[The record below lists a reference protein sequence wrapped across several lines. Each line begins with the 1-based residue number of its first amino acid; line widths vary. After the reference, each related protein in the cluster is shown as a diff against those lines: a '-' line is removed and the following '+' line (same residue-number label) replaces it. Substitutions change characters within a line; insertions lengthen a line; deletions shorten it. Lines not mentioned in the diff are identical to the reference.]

1 MAVLVVVTDRSD
13 GGLSTGFFRDEGGAN
28 AVPDFEDKARR
39 GDNANLDPG
48 NAPDTGA
55 RIATGGQKWNGGS
68 QTSRYE
74 GFLQFTGAGG
84 FVLPVNQ
91 GQVETVAASL
101 RVARNGLQYDGAS
114 MVPDSLILQIRD
126 WTPPLSGSAWV
137 DMMPV
142 GPDSGNYAPEAE
154 FYIWGIDTTNFGNLY
169 ETSGELFFQHVR
181 DRLLS
186 GDPIGYALMNYN
198 SMRVFPGDGAWLSWV
213 VAAGATDML
222 PKRYPALQVRT
233 QRKHALNGIGGASI
247 QMTDGTAVFL
257 RYDSVTKR
265 YNLYYQR
272 INQTT
277 PTLIDY
283 LRGKAGGVD
292 NSGGEAT
299 YYGQEPGFQ
308 SFSLTRDES
317 NNLYVTGVRGN
328 AQVGIFGQKIF
339 NVNCFRYNGLFNWT
353 RFTQAAAGDNTLSIS
368 QTHRGFPNNFAP
380 VWLPGGVSANGQLAI
395 VHSRRDGQ
403 WGRYQ
408 VGVSAIDAG
417 WLVGIGATRSHN
429 SAYAG
434 DDALTGGFW
443 RSMNASGSNL
453 DAFRDGGT
461 VRFTSCIAALPAEP
475 TERSAALKCT
485 VTNNLPTKPS
495 IITNSIR
502 NLPADPDGKARA
514 VWMGDNSAFWAVA
527 SGGYIQIIRKA
538 DDSVYRWFDLP
549 AGGIPGFPSSQM
561 LQSSQAWDVVWDSGD
576 ADFLW
581 VYYRN
586 ANNPRMINKARLGVS
601 TGDIQAGIAFT
612 PDPIGVS
619 GSEIVAIRVPR
630 QQVDSR
636 CVLVDVAMQDGAGVP
651 LALITIRDT
660 SMNKA
665 PLAPV
670 VDSIS
675 SFNASSV
682 KQVDWTFLDS
692 NPSDFAIAQDIEIQ
706 NVTTGVTV
714 VNPVHTTV
722 TLVNSSTRKYRYTI
736 GAGALTNDTR
746 YQLRVRSYDSV
757 DAPSVWSDWMQFS
770 TTSTGGSVAITSPA
784 ADNLPLNRASVDISW
799 SYTNTNPAI
808 TQTGYRVRVFNSDT
822 GLSVSDS
829 NLVVSTAKTY
839 TVSGLTSDIEYRV
852 EVTIRDSNG
861 QTSGAG
867 IRLITPDFNNPSL
880 PEIDVEPGP
889 GFIEIRVTNP
899 PPSGDNPITIR
910 NQIARKEAGQDDLA
924 YVVVGECPPNGVYQ
938 DWAVASGTEYVYK
951 ARGSSE

>member
-39 GDNANLDPG
+39 GEGAITDPG
-48 NAPDTGA
+48 NAPDTGQ

-74 GFLQFTGAGG
+74 GFLQFTPSGG
-84 FVLPVNQ
+84 FTLPTDL
-91 GQVETVAASL
+91 GQVETVSASL
-101 RVARNGLQYDGAS
+101 RIARNGLQYEGAS
-114 MVPDSLILQIRD
+114 MVTDSLILQLRD

-137 DMMPV
+137 DMMPI

-154 FYIWGIDTTNFGNLY
+154 YYVWGLDTVGFGNLY
-169 ETSGELFFQHVR
+169 ETSGELFYQHVR

-198 SMRVFPGDGAWLSWV
+198 SMRVFPGDGAWISWII
-213 VAAGATDML
+213 ANGATDML

-233 QRKHALNGIGGASI
+233 QRKHALNGVGGASI

-283 LRGKAGGVD
+283 LRGKVGTTD
-292 NSGGEAT
+292 NSSGESQ

-308 SFSLTRDES
+308 TFSITRDDS
-317 NNLYVTGVRGN
+317 NNIYVTGVRGN
-328 AQVGIFGQKIF
+328 PQVGIFGQKVF
-339 NVNCFRYNGLFNWT
+339 NINCFKYNGSFNWT
-353 RFTQAAAGDNTLSIS
+353 RFTQTEGGDNTLTIS

-395 VHSRRDGQ
+395 PHSRRDGQ

-408 VGVSAIDAG
+408 LGVSAIDAG
-417 WLVGIGATRSHN
+417 WLIGIGATRGQN

-434 DDALTGGFW
+434 EDSQTGAFW

-453 DAFRDGGT
+453 DAFRDGNT
-461 VRFTSCIAALPAEP
+461 VRLASCIAAVSSDA

-485 VTNNLPTKPS
+485 VTNSVPTKPT
-495 IITNSIR
+495 ILTNSIR
-502 NLPADPDGKARA
+502 NLPADPDGKIRA
-514 VWMGDNSAFWAVA
+514 VWMGDNSLYWVVA
-527 SGGYIQIIRKA
+527 RGGYIQVIRKS
-538 DDSVYRWFDLP
+538 DDTVYRWFDIP
-549 AGGIPGFPSSQM
+549 ALGFPGFPSSQVM
-561 LQSSQAWDVVWDSGD
+561 QSSQAWDMVWDSGD
-576 ADFLW
+576 PDFLW
-581 VYYRN
+581 MYYKN
-586 ANNPRMINKARLGVS
+586 SANPRIINKARLSVS
-601 TGDIQAGIAFT
+601 TGDIEAGIQFT
-612 PDPIGVS
+612 PAPLGAS
-619 GSEIVAIRVPR
+619 GSEIVAIRAPR

-660 SMNKA
+660 AMNKA

-670 VDSIS
+670 VDAVS
-675 SFNASSV
+675 SFNATAV
-682 KQVDWTFLDS
+682 KQIDWAFRDS
-692 NPSDFAIAQDIEIQ
+692 NQSDFAIAQDIEIQ
-706 NVTTGVTV
+706 NMTTGSTV

-722 TLVNSSTRKYRYTI
+722 TLVNSATRKYRYTI
-736 GAGALTNDTR
+736 AAGALTNDTR
-746 YQLRVRSYDSV
+746 YQLRVRAYDSV
-757 DAPSVWSDWMQFS
+757 DTPSGWSEWMQFS
-770 TTSTGGSVAITSPA
+770 TTSTGGSVVITSPA
-784 ADNLPLNRASVDISW
+784 FDNLPLNRATLDILWTYS
-799 SYTNTNPAI
+799 NTNPAI
-808 TQTGYRVRVFNSDT
+808 IQSGFRVRVFNNDT
-822 GLSVSDS
+822 GVSISDS
-829 NLVVSTAKTY
+829 NLIVSTAKTY
-839 TVSGLTSDIEYRV
+839 TISGLTSDIEYRV

-880 PEIDVEPGP
+880 PDITADPGP
-889 GFIEIRVTNP
+889 GYIEIRVTNP
-899 PPSGDNPITIR
+899 PPTGDNPITIR
-910 NQIARKEAGQDDLA
+910 NQIARKEAGQDDVA